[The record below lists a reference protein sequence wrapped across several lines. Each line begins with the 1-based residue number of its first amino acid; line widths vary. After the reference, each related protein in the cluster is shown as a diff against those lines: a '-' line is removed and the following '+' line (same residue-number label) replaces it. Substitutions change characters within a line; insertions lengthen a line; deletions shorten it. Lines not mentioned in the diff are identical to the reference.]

1 MCVCVCMCIC
11 TCESMCPWS
20 REGIRCP
27 EAELQVDGGCSVW
40 VFCKNSTG
48 PKPLTLDRTS
58 SRNICR
64 SIVRCG
70 TLFNRTIQLDPGHLQ
85 SLTYSWGHSIDYLD
99 LATIN
104 APPPKKRRSL
114 GAGKAEKR
122 FAKQSW
128 GIAFGSYHPCRKLDI
143 LQTPAY
149 SSSKGLGTSSGFH
162 ACTRA
167 HPCAYTDRYIHVC
180 TPTVHT

>member
-1 MCVCVCMCIC
+1 
-11 TCESMCPWS
+11 MCPWS

-48 PKPLTLDRTS
+48 PKPLTLDRIS
-58 SRNICR
+58 SRNICH

-70 TLFNRTIQLDPGHLQ
+70 TLFNRTIQLDPVHLQ
-85 SLTYSWGHSIDYLD
+85 SLMYSSGPFYRL
-99 LATIN
+99 
-104 APPPKKRRSL
+104 PRFGYYKCPPKRSL

-122 FAKQSW
+122 FAAQSW

-143 LQTPAY
+143 PQTPAY

-180 TPTVHT
+180 APTIHT